1 MAIGLFRCVRSLPIP
16 SVGNFGSGWGSRKF
30 AKSLPGA
37 MAPEPMMFMCI
48 GARYAPFNDAI
59 ATYRKLKPE
68 IPEVDETGTAIADEI
83 EFKFSLSL

>member
-1 MAIGLFRCVRSLPIP
+1 
-16 SVGNFGSGWGSRKF
+16 
-30 AKSLPGA
+30 